1 MQNLD
6 EDVPMELNQKKI
18 VELQEKLI
26 LIYKYVKQEKMYEK
40 FFFKSEDVKNLFKG
54 RNKLINELLEMDNY
68 EEFLKTCIMELEE
81 LKEGYNKD
89 LKVSLADI
97 MEKQDFQLLYHKY
110 GLKNLDDVDK
120 LDLKNLMDYI

>member
-1 MQNLD
+1 
-6 EDVPMELNQKKI
+6 MELNQKKI